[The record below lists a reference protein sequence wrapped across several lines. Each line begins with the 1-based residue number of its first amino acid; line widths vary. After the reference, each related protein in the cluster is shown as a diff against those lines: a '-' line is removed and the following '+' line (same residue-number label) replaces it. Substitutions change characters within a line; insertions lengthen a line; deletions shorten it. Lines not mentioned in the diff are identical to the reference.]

1 MLKIGTTFS
10 GIGAPEQ
17 ALKNLQILHEVK
29 WACDID
35 KYAKKTYLANHV
47 CEKWYDDITQIN
59 IRALEYVDLYVFGFP
74 CQAYSSQGLRGGLE
88 DHRGKLI
95 YYSLQILQEKQPKYF
110 IAENVK
116 GLLTH
121 DNGNTFRIIK
131 ESLESTGYNIFHA
144 VLNSKDYG
152 IPHNRPRIYII
163 GVRKDLNEN
172 FKFIKSGLLNAEL
185 KDILE
190 TSPDNKFLMSEQQI
204 NYCQNPRFNSDKV
217 VIDPKIIKCLRT
229 SGRSYYKFGKIYRFL
244 TNIEQKRLQGFPDD
258 FAMPVT
264 DTQIRRQMGNTM
276 TVKVLEEIFKQLL
289 LK

>member
-1 MLKIGTTFS
+1 MIKIGTTFS

-17 ALKNLQILHEVK
+17 ALKNLGISHIIK

-35 KYAKKTYLANHV
+35 KHAKQTYFANHT
-47 CEKWYDDITQIN
+47 CEKWHDDITKIN
-59 IRALEYVDLYVFGFP
+59 IDELEYVDLYVFGFP

-95 YYSLQILQEKQPKYF
+95 YYSLKILQEKQPKYF
-110 IAENVK
+110 IAENVR

-131 ESLESTGYNIFHA
+131 ESLESTGYNITFKL
-144 VLNSKDYG
+144 LNSKDYG
-152 IPHNRPRIYII
+152 IPHNRPRVYII
-163 GVRKDLNEN
+163 GIRKDLNRN
-172 FKFIKSGLLNAEL
+172 FIFGEHPEINIEL

-190 TSPDNKFLMSEQQI
+190 PNPDNKFFMTNHQI
-204 NYCQNPRFNSDKV
+204 NYCQHPKFNSDKV
-217 VIDPKIIKCLRT
+217 VVNPKIAKCLRT
-229 SGRSYYKFGKIYRFL
+229 GARSYYKLNGIYRFL

-258 FAMPVT
+258 FKMPVS

-276 TVKVLEEIFKQLL
+276 TVTVLEQIFKQLAI
-289 LK
+289 